1 MFIVNAY
8 VLEWFKGI
16 LLMAKDNFKFLRP
29 ILVEGDEMFN
39 LRSRMLNYLSIT
51 IILYVVFLAVF
62 QFSTKA
68 IPPLVFY
75 LDLLLIPVMVV
86 SRFLYAKQRMLVASV
101 LIVISGFTINT
112 AIIFSMGTIYG
123 PATPVYLIIIFF
135 CGLYFGR
142 RGVVLSTILSSLLV
156 LGLMLLDLNTPF
168 MPDIPTLRSDPFP
181 SWITYTLVFFVS
193 GLILEATVVR
203 LGISLINLRE
213 ESKQIA
219 GLVEQQR
226 MLLVAIDQNPSDMV
240 LTDAEGVVQYAN
252 SRYLAD
258 TGMALEEIVGKSM
271 RDNDVGLLTYEE
283 NEKIWMELSTNGF
296 FRGESSHING
306 QGHVKY
312 FDTTISRV
320 VDEKGKLGGFIAV
333 STDQTEQKKSLKLQE
348 TVFSIT
354 AAAQNITK
362 AEDLYPVIHQRMC
375 DVMDARNFYIALYE
389 REIDLLTFKYLVDE
403 IDDLIPEPYHPTT
416 SLTARILKTGKPLR
430 LNGDE
435 LANTDGMVVLGPL
448 PMSWL
453 GVPLLVDGK
462 PIGVMAVQNYT
473 NPQAYSATDEKVME
487 FFSVN
492 VVGTINKIKAAEELS
507 ESTLRLSQMADNITE
522 AFWIT
527 SADGNFEDRI
537 YLNNAIEKISGLPLE
552 QIEKD
557 RDALVRQMRPQYQ
570 AELSRVVQ
578 LQKIGIATSFVFQI
592 EHQDGS
598 IRWVT
603 ENSFPVFGE
612 GGKHLRTT
620 GYAMDITEEMVY
632 KEKLKTLNEELE
644 QRVASR
650 TNELQL
656 NRDELRV
663 TNSALEKASRLKDE
677 FLASMSHELRTPLTG
692 ILGLS
697 EALQYQTYGELTEK
711 QVYVIKNIELSGR
724 HLLDLIND
732 ILDVSKLE
740 ADKLDIV
747 LTDCMVSDLC
757 NASLQLTKGM
767 AHQKKIQVDF
777 SMDHASMVIKADS
790 KRVKQMLVNL
800 LSNAIKFTPVEGKI
814 GLDVRGD
821 EANNAVSFTIWDTGI
836 GIKPEDHDK
845 LFKPF
850 VQLDASLS
858 RQQTGTGLGLV
869 LVMHLVEL
877 HGGSIRFESILG
889 EGSRFTITLPWN
901 DRNQNERAEV
911 VSTKATLR
919 TMPLV
924 LDNTGPSKGSLVLID
939 DNTTILETLSDFLM
953 VAGYTVFSFSNGPE
967 ALAGLSSNAA
977 DVVITDIQ
985 MPGMDG
991 LEVTRLLRG
1000 SRDKALSAVPIIALT
1015 ALAMPGD
1022 EEKCLAAGANIYLA
1036 KPVSLAGLLM
1046 ELDKL
1051 IQG

>member
-1 MFIVNAY
+1 MPKDY
-8 VLEWFKGI
+8 FKY
-16 LLMAKDNFKFLRP
+16 LRP
-29 ILVEGDEMFN
+29 VLVTDDEMFN
-39 LRSRMLNYLSIT
+39 LRSNMLNTISIV
-51 IILYVVFLAVF
+51 IIIYVIFLAIFQVF
-62 QFSTKA
+62 TSA
-68 IPPLVFY
+68 IPALVFN
-75 LDLLLIPVMVV
+75 LDLLLIPFMVL
-86 SRFLYAKQRMLVASV
+86 SRFLYSQGRLELSGLMIL
-101 LIVISGFTINT
+101 ISGFIINT
-112 AIIFSMGTIYG
+112 AIIFTMGTIYG
-123 PATPVYLIIIFF
+123 PATPVYLILIIF
-135 CGLYFGR
+135 CGLFYGR
-142 RGVVLSTILSSLLV
+142 GGVIASVIVSSILV
-156 LGLMLLDLNTPF
+156 LGLMEVDLFTTF

-181 SWITYTLVFFVS
+181 SWITFTLVFFVS
-193 GLILEATVVR
+193 GLILESTVVK
-203 LGISLINLRE
+203 LGTSLSNLKA
-213 ESKQIA
+213 ESNLKVS
-219 GLVEQQR
+219 LMEQQR
-226 MLLVAIDQNPSDMV
+226 LLLAAIDQNLSDIV
-240 LTDAEGVVQYAN
+240 LTDAEGVVKYAN

-258 TGMALEEIVGKSM
+258 TGLALDKIVGKNM
-271 RDNDVGLLTYEE
+271 RDSDVGLMTYDD
-283 NEKIWMELSTNGF
+283 NEKIWLELSANGF
-296 FRGESSHING
+296 YRGESSHINAQG
-306 QGHVKY
+306 QVKY

-320 VDEKGKLGGFIAV
+320 VDEKGKIGGFIAV
-333 STDQTEQKKSLKLQE
+333 STDQTEQKNSLKLQE

-362 AEDLYPVIHQRMC
+362 AEDLYPVIHQKMC
-375 DVMDARNFYIALYE
+375 DVMDARNFYIALYD

-403 IDDLIPEPYHPTT
+403 IDDLIPEPYQPTT

-430 LNGDE
+430 LIGDE
-435 LANTDGMVVLGPL
+435 LANTEGMVVLGPL
-448 PMSWL
+448 PKSWL

-462 PIGVMAVQNYT
+462 PIGVMAVQNYS

-507 ESTLRLSQMADNITE
+507 ESTLRLSQMAENITE

-527 SADGNFEDRI
+527 AADGNFEDRI
-537 YLNNAIEKISGLPLE
+537 YLNNAIEKISGLSLE
-552 QIEKD
+552 QIYKD
-557 RDALVRQMRPQYQ
+557 RDVLVRQMRPQYQ
-570 AELSRVVQ
+570 AEFSRVLQ
-578 LQKIGIATSFVFQI
+578 LQKIGIVTSFVFQI

-598 IRWVT
+598 IHWVT
-603 ENSFPVFGE
+603 ENSFPVLGE

-620 GYAMDITEEMVY
+620 GYAMEITEEMDY

-656 NRDELRV
+656 SRDELRV
-663 TNSALEKASRLKDE
+663 TNSALEKASRMKDE

-697 EALQYQTYGELTEK
+697 EALQYQTYGQLTEK

-740 ADKLDIV
+740 ADKLDIE
-747 LTDCMVSDLC
+747 LTDCLVSDLC

-800 LSNAIKFTPVEGKI
+800 LSNAIKFTPVAGKI

-821 EANNAVSFTIWDTGI
+821 VANNAVSFIVWDTGI
-836 GIKPEDHDK
+836 GINPEDHDK

-869 LVMHLVEL
+869 LVMHLAEL
-877 HGGSIRFESILG
+877 HGGSIRFESKVG
-889 EGSRFTITLPWN
+889 EGSRFTITLPWTES
-901 DRNQNERAEV
+901 NQNENGEV
-911 VSTKATLR
+911 VSTQAVLR
-919 TMPLV
+919 TVPLV
-924 LDNTGPSKGSLVLID
+924 LENTGPSKGSLVLID
-939 DNTTILETLSDFLM
+939 DNTTILEGLSDFLT
-953 VAGYTVFSFSNGPE
+953 VSGYTVFSFSNGPE
-967 ALAGLSSNAA
+967 ALTNLSKIDP

-1000 SRDKALSAVPIIALT
+1000 SADKALAMVPIIALT

-1022 EEKCLAAGANIYLA
+1022 EEKCLAAGANVYMA
-1036 KPVSLAGLLM
+1036 KPVSLAVLLL

-1051 IQG
+1051 IPT